1 MSVEPL
7 LVFGLNPAWQ
17 RLFIL
22 DRITL
27 GGVHRLPIPQE
38 FASGKGINFSRVYQ
52 KLGGTTHGIQ
62 FLAGKNGSLIQH
74 ELAKAKLA
82 TSDILLSGETRICT
96 TYSTEEGNSTEF
108 IEVSPSVNLS
118 EMRQFLAV
126 LEGKWNAHSSVVLCG
141 TAPAG
146 FDWSK
151 LCSYSLEGKRV
162 FLDAW
167 TGVGP
172 WLVQGVE
179 LLKVNAQELAAL
191 LGLAGNEE
199 VLDVFALGKAALAQF
214 KIRHLVVTQGARRV
228 VVFHSQG
235 FLTLCPPRATPFVN
249 AIGAGDAF
257 MAGWVYAVLQGK
269 SMRDALVQ
277 AVAVS
282 VARCQVALPWELDL
296 QQVKVLE
303 KECETRV
310 EESLW
315 NS

>member
-1 MSVEPL
+1 MSTNPL

-17 RLFIL
+17 RLFLVDHIV
-22 DRITL
+22 L
-27 GGVHRLPIPQE
+27 GGVHRLPLSQE
-38 FASGKGINFSRVYQ
+38 FASGKGINFSRVFQ

-62 FLAGKNGSLIQH
+62 FLAGKNGTLIQN
-74 ELAKAKLA
+74 ELANANLV

-96 TYSTEEGNSTEF
+96 TYSTPEGESTEF
-108 IEVSPSVNLS
+108 IEASPSVDSS
-118 EMRQFLAV
+118 EMQQFLQV
-126 LEGKWNAHSSVVLCG
+126 LNEKWDASSCVVLCG
-141 TAPAG
+141 TAPTG

-151 LCSYSLEGKRV
+151 LCSHSLEGKRV

-167 TGVGP
+167 TGVEP

-179 LLKVNAQELAAL
+179 LLKVNAQELATL
-191 LGLAGNEE
+191 LGVAGTDE

-257 MAGWVYAVLQGK
+257 MAGWVYAQIQGK
-269 SMRDALVQ
+269 SMRDALVH

-282 VARCQVALPWELDL
+282 VARCQVALPWELDM

-303 KECETRV
+303 EECEPRV